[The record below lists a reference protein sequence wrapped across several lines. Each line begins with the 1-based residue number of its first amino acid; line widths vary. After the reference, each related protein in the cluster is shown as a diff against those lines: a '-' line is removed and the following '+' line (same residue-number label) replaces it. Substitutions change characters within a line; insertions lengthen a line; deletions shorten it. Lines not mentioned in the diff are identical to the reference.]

1 MGCETMEKRR
11 VRLEINGVV
20 CGLITQ
26 ESDDYMKKLAAEVG
40 ELMTEIQIASPYI
53 TREAAALTV
62 ALSYC
67 DDATKNGQRRQ
78 QLQERVDELEV
89 EAEIWQEEKA
99 DMLKNGPGPE
109 TRARIQALEQENTAL
124 QESAQELAN
133 KINGGALPFEL
144 ETENYSTIDPTLGT
158 GARDA
163 MVLAGVIAFILICI
177 FMITVYRLPGFIACI
192 ALAGQVG
199 GMIAS
204 LTGFFPG
211 MSSFTL
217 TIPGIAGII
226 LSIGMGVDANIIT
239 AERIKEEINSG
250 KSIDGAIELGYQRA
264 FSAIFDGNVTCII
277 VAIIL
282 MGTFGPPDSFFAVIM
297 SPLLSWFPPSTEGAI
312 FSFGY
317 TLFTGMIANFVF
329 GVLASKYM
337 TKPISRFK
345 CFRHPKF
352 YGGRADV

>member
-124 QESAQELAN
+124 QESAH
-133 KINGGALPFEL
+133 EL
-144 ETENYSTIDPTLGT
+144 ESLREQVTRLRDENAALRQETEQVAQMESLRREVERLQGENDRLRMASEPTQDQQRLVEELEKLAADNAALKLEAEEKDALLQKAEQEKQSTV
-158 GARDA
+158 AAAKRA
-163 MVLAGVIAFILICI
+163 VEEAK
-177 FMITVYRLPGFIACI
+177 RL
-192 ALAGQVG
+192 
-199 GMIAS
+199 
-204 LTGFFPG
+204 
-211 MSSFTL
+211 
-217 TIPGIAGII
+217 
-226 LSIGMGVDANIIT
+226 VDEAQAKAAAT
-239 AERIKEEINSG
+239 QGEVSQAAPQAPQEEPAQTPEETPMEKPHRRRRNPLRHEDEYEQEG
-250 KSIDGAIELGYQRA
+250 L
-264 FSAIFDGNVTCII
+264 V
-277 VAIIL
+277 
-282 MGTFGPPDSFFAVIM
+282 SFF
-297 SPLLSWFPPSTEGAI
+297 E
-312 FSFGY
+312 
-317 TLFTGMIANFVF
+317 
-329 GVLASKYM
+329 K
-337 TKPISRFK
+337 K
-345 CFRHPKF
+345 
-352 YGGRADV
+352 

>member
-1 MGCETMEKRR
+1 MGCKTMEKRR

-124 QESAQELAN
+124 QESAH
-133 KINGGALPFEL
+133 EL
-144 ETENYSTIDPTLGT
+144 ESLREQVTRLRDENAALRQETEQVAQMESLRREVERLQGENDRLRMASEPTQDQQRLVEELEKLAADNAALKLEAEEKDALLQKAEQEKQSTV
-158 GARDA
+158 AAAKRA
-163 MVLAGVIAFILICI
+163 VEEAK
-177 FMITVYRLPGFIACI
+177 RL
-192 ALAGQVG
+192 
-199 GMIAS
+199 
-204 LTGFFPG
+204 
-211 MSSFTL
+211 
-217 TIPGIAGII
+217 
-226 LSIGMGVDANIIT
+226 VDEAQAKAAAT
-239 AERIKEEINSG
+239 QGEVPQAAPKAPQEEPAQTPEETPMEKPHRRRRNPLRHEDEYEQEG
-250 KSIDGAIELGYQRA
+250 L
-264 FSAIFDGNVTCII
+264 V
-277 VAIIL
+277 
-282 MGTFGPPDSFFAVIM
+282 SFF
-297 SPLLSWFPPSTEGAI
+297 E
-312 FSFGY
+312 
-317 TLFTGMIANFVF
+317 
-329 GVLASKYM
+329 K
-337 TKPISRFK
+337 K
-345 CFRHPKF
+345 
-352 YGGRADV
+352 

>member
-124 QESAQELAN
+124 QESAH
-133 KINGGALPFEL
+133 EL
-144 ETENYSTIDPTLGT
+144 ESLREQVTRLRDENAALRQETEQVAQMESLRREVERLQGENNRLRMASEPTQDQQRLVEELEKLAADNAALKLEAEEKDALLQKAEQEKQSTV
-158 GARDA
+158 AAAKRA
-163 MVLAGVIAFILICI
+163 VEEAK
-177 FMITVYRLPGFIACI
+177 RL
-192 ALAGQVG
+192 
-199 GMIAS
+199 
-204 LTGFFPG
+204 
-211 MSSFTL
+211 
-217 TIPGIAGII
+217 
-226 LSIGMGVDANIIT
+226 VDEAQAKAAAT
-239 AERIKEEINSG
+239 QGEVPQAAPKAPQEEPAQTPEETPMEKPHRRRRNPLRHEDEYEQEG
-250 KSIDGAIELGYQRA
+250 L
-264 FSAIFDGNVTCII
+264 V
-277 VAIIL
+277 
-282 MGTFGPPDSFFAVIM
+282 SFF
-297 SPLLSWFPPSTEGAI
+297 E
-312 FSFGY
+312 
-317 TLFTGMIANFVF
+317 
-329 GVLASKYM
+329 K
-337 TKPISRFK
+337 K
-345 CFRHPKF
+345 
-352 YGGRADV
+352 